1 MSNTKNIS
9 TAEDIQYYMNEL
21 QKDKDNPNVSRSDN
35 YKEEKV
41 KKFMPLSEIIIN
53 LNTYDAGMIN
63 EDEFIVRM
71 RILVQNHNPTNVGI
85 NKQEV
90 NQNEKN

>member
-1 MSNTKNIS
+1 MKTNIS

-21 QKDKDNPNVSRSDN
+21 QKDEKNPNVVRSDN
-35 YKEEKV
+35 YETERLKRFIPV
-41 KKFMPLSEIIIN
+41 SEIIIN

-63 EDEFIVRM
+63 EDDFIVRM

-85 NKQEV
+85 NKTGGRP
-90 NQNEKN
+90 KCHM